1 MTARWEQK
9 RYLTIDAETGEVM
22 EGAMV
27 SVGRKVRWREDYFM
41 TFQDKIEELSEDEE
55 LTGRTWR
62 VLAALLGK
70 LGWENWLHISQA
82 DLAKKL
88 NMHRPDVSRAMKI
101 LVEKGVIIR
110 GPKMGRS
117 HAYKLNSNFGFKGK
131 LTDLTAY
138 RMREKSHL
146 SVVSEGDDPNQM
158 PLPLFDK

>member
-1 MTARWEQK
+1 MTTRWEQK

-88 NMHRPDVSRAMKI
+88 NMHRPDVSRAMKL